1 MSLTPS
7 ATARAMRSRPATF
20 RARASGVRD
29 WIGRCSWSE
38 NHRRHTI
45 DVANPMTTPMIT
57 EHGNSDHR
65 HPSRRHVR
73 RVSSALMPPCL
84 RRRSAPSTLQRGFAS
99 GRRASVVECDRTMSL
114 FPKEHGAEAQIGPS
128 ARSISASDGSL
139 MDPSAAQR
147 AVRKTET
154 NINAA
159 PRSMSEKRA
168 CFRNGSQAQRR
179 PESARAKPTPS
190 VARTPLTTRA
200 SSTRAHRAR
209 SRLNRR
215 AACTSVKLSPGISRN
230 SAHTRAQS
238 SCSTGDLEDVARLAG
253 IECMAD
259 SSHWIGTAATG
270 AMAVPPV

>member
-1 MSLTPS
+1 MVDRLLPCPDTMRDPFTRHLRPFFIYGGVNGASTSIECVCGLHAPPGFVACLGLS
-7 ATARAMRSRPATF
+7 SRSR
-20 RARASGVRD
+20 
-29 WIGRCSWSE
+29 
-38 NHRRHTI
+38 
-45 DVANPMTTPMIT
+45 
-57 EHGNSDHR
+57 
-65 HPSRRHVR
+65 
-73 RVSSALMPPCL
+73 
-84 RRRSAPSTLQRGFAS
+84 
-99 GRRASVVECDRTMSL
+99 SVVFAPGRTRAPAL
-114 FPKEHGAEAQIGPS
+114 AEAQIGPS

-147 AVRKTET
+147 AVRKIET

-159 PRSMSEKRA
+159 PRSMSEKLA

-215 AACTSVKLSPGISRN
+215 AACASVKLSPGISRN

>member
-65 HPSRRHVR
+65 HPS
-73 RVSSALMPPCL
+73 PPCSRKNTAPKHRSDHL
-84 RRRSAPSTLQRGFAS
+84 R
-99 GRRASVVECDRTMSL
+99 VRT
-114 FPKEHGAEAQIGPS
+114 
-128 ARSISASDGSL
+128 SDGSL

-215 AACTSVKLSPGISRN
+215 AACASVKLSPGISRN